1 MKKLIILVVLLQ
13 NLAFGQYQS
22 LFSDSIT
29 TWDIMEDRSNLDDP
43 QFPMYRLSI
52 DHDTI
57 DVNGDT
63 MYYIVGT
70 SNYQPNYPNENFF
83 AKQNSDHSKAWV
95 KKNYNDTTWSLFYD
109 LTLTVGETIQSTAGS
124 FNTSLSEV
132 DSVYFDIQ
140 NRKHI
145 RCNQNT
151 FISGKFEFI
160 EGVGTSYGLF
170 RTNIYN
176 PSRKPTL
183 ICQHK
188 SGVLNYS
195 LIHPLVANCQTSLG
209 TDELTVSSLEIS
221 PNPSNDWIVISSE
234 NTLQWE
240 TITIM
245 NTIGQIVSSAPYTSE
260 PINISGY
267 EKGMYMLILANS
279 KMSVKER
286 FVKQ

>member
-1 MKKLIILVVLLQ
+1 MKKLILLVVLLQ

-29 TWDIMEDRSNLDDP
+29 TWDIMEDKSNLDDP
-43 QFPMYRLSI
+43 YYPMYQLFI

-63 MYYIVGT
+63 MYFIVST
-70 SNYQPNYPNENFF
+70 SNQSNYPNESYYL
-83 AKQNSDHSKAWV
+83 KENSDHSKVW
-95 KKNYNDTTWSLFYD
+95 KKRNYGDTTWLILYD
-109 LTLTVGETIQSTAGS
+109 LTLNVGDLCITPDFA
-124 FNTSLSEV
+124 NTPQALV
-132 DSVYFDIQ
+132 DSVYFDAQ

-145 RCNQNT
+145 RFNQNT

-160 EGVGTSYGLF
+160 EGVGTSYGLHRSVF
-170 RTNIYN
+170 SV
-176 PSRKPTL
+176 PFRKPTL

-209 TDELTVSSLEIS
+209 TDELTVNNLVIA